1 MKLQAQSSKLL
12 REALQKS
19 AKCMTTK
26 NVVTIFNNVLLTM
39 KERDKFYF
47 TSSTGESQLTVP
59 APLTIVEGEFTSPIA
74 LSVNV
79 VIPFLSTLPDC
90 TITFDFAKNNQSV
103 VSIHAPT

>member
-26 NVVTIFNNVLLTM
+26 NVVAIFNNVLLTM

-47 TSSTGESQLTVP
+47 TSSTGEAQLTVP

-74 LSVNV
+74 
-79 VIPFLSTLPDC
+79 
-90 TITFDFAKNNQSV
+90 
-103 VSIHAPT
+103 